1 MKIEIKDSR
10 FCIFFIVISFVTTIL
25 LLSYYELSFAQKDN
39 GNDEEEDEDDKDKD
53 KLVVK
58 AHINLKNID
67 LEKTKFIRVVGFIN
81 GEDIKQD
88 IPISSIDS
96 TNKKT
101 LDVDLKT
108 DIENEIVEADT
119 PDEFFVCAYQVE
131 DNILTKNNV
140 LPKFDCNEGDLLHID
155 KPTEISLFKSES
167 QVYSKSQ
174 AVYES
179 SLNTINNNINSNIVK
194 IKIYVPLADKKD
206 TEKLK
211 IGTMIKGQIKSEVIE
226 DVQAEL
232 DKSGDTIKRIF
243 TFDRNT
249 DVGKI
254 QIGDRYHACVS
265 SDDLRP
271 PEGTECEKRL
281 IIHLDKPNSLPAR

>member
-39 GNDEEEDEDDKDKD
+39 GNDKEEDKDDKDKD
-53 KLVVK
+53 KLVVR

-88 IPISSIDS
+88 IPISSIDN

-108 DIENEIVEADT
+108 DIDNGIVEANV
-119 PDEFFVCAYQVE
+119 PDEFFVCAYQVG
-131 DNILTKNNV
+131 DV
-140 LPKFDCNEGDLLHID
+140 LQQEYNSITKFDCNEGDLLHID
-155 KPTEISLFKSES
+155 KPTEIRLFTYGS
-167 QVYSKSQ
+167 QVYAHSK
-174 AVYES
+174 AVYHAN
-179 SLNTINNNINSNIVK
+179 LNNVSGSNSDTVK
-194 IKIYVPLADKKD
+194 IEILAPLADKKD

-211 IGTMIKGQIKSEVIE
+211 IAAMIKGQIKSEVIE

-232 DKSGDTIKRIF
+232 DKSENNIIKKTF

-249 DVGKI
+249 DIGKI

-281 IIHLDKPNSLPAR
+281 VKHFDKVNSLPAR

>member
-39 GNDEEEDEDDKDKD
+39 GNDEYEDDKDKD

-81 GEDIKQD
+81 GEDIKHD
-88 IPISSIDS
+88 IPISSIDN

-119 PDEFFVCAYQVE
+119 PDEFFVCAYQVGG
-131 DNILTKNNV
+131 DV
-140 LPKFDCNEGDLLHID
+140 LQQGYNSITKFDCNEGDLLHID
-155 KPTEISLFKSES
+155 KPTEIRLFTSGS
-167 QVYSKSQ
+167 QVYAHSK
-174 AVYES
+174 AVYDAN
-179 SLNTINNNINSNIVK
+179 LNKMNNIPDDTVK
-194 IKIYVPLADKKD
+194 IEILAPLADKKD
-206 TEKLK
+206 TKKLK
-211 IGTMIKGQIKSEVIE
+211 IAAMIKGQIKSEVIE

-232 DKSGDTIKRIF
+232 DKSNNNIIKRTF

-249 DVGKI
+249 DIGKI

-281 IIHLDKPNSLPAR
+281 VKHFDKPNSLPAR

>member
-10 FCIFFIVISFVTTIL
+10 FYIFFIVISFVTTIL
-25 LLSYYELSFAQKDN
+25 LLPYYELSFAQKDN

-88 IPISSIDS
+88 IPISSIDN

-119 PDEFFVCAYQVE
+119 PDEFFVCAYQVG
-131 DNILTKNNV
+131 DV
-140 LPKFDCNEGDLLHID
+140 LQQEYNSITKFDCNEGDLLHID
-155 KPTEISLFKSES
+155 KPTEIRLFTSGS
-167 QVYSKSQ
+167 QVYAHSK
-174 AVYES
+174 AVYDAN
-179 SLNTINNNINSNIVK
+179 LNKMNNISSDTVK
-194 IKIYVPLADKKD
+194 IEILAPLADKKD

-211 IGTMIKGQIKSEVIE
+211 IAAMIKGQIKSEVIE

-232 DKSGDTIKRIF
+232 DKSDNNIIKRTFI
-243 TFDRNT
+243 FDRNT
-249 DVGKI
+249 DIGKI

-281 IIHLDKPNSLPAR
+281 VKHFDKVNSLPAR